1 MLSKVQPL
9 SLVSSFRPHD
19 HNRWQCSV
27 ARQPGSRRHSA
38 SAICFQALLHAL
50 QDGVCH
56 LQELPPRVPHLL
68 ALHLLVDEPRPQIF
82 RFGFEISPQHGPRH
96 PAHPFSSSGALACC
110 APASLLVSAPT
121 DARSPRPTQQTN
133 KQRNFTP
140 YPRDKEWKQLSLIQ
154 RGACTSAL
162 VRARS
167 SVRSIRGGGTRHGLL
182 LEMMTS
188 SGGRAR
194 RCGAASSWQQGRG
207 EERLRPVSKHEIKLS
222 LRETEAKPARLLRT
236 EAPTRPEEHRHH
248 DRHRRDH
255 RHPGR
260 GARNRIR
267 RHPPHRAQPPRA
279 AHDRSAHRH
288 EAM

>member
-1 MLSKVQPL
+1 MLGCPPARL
-9 SLVSSFRPHD
+9 APSL
-19 HNRWQCSV
+19 
-27 ARQPGSRRHSA
+27 RQRHLLPGSAPRLARWCLPSA
-38 SAICFQALLHAL
+38 GAAAPSAASPGAA
-50 QDGVCH
+50 
-56 LQELPPRVPHLL
+56 PPRGRAASSDLPLWLRDL
-68 ALHLLVDEPRPQIF
+68 A
-82 RFGFEISPQHGPRH
+82 
-96 PAHPFSSSGALACC
+96 AAW
-110 APASLLVSAPT
+110 APASCAPLLQQRRHCVLRASFSACIGA

-222 LRETEAKPARLLRT
+222 LREKRRKRARLLRT

>member
-1 MLSKVQPL
+1 MTTIGGNARLPASPARAVTPPAPSASRL
-9 SLVSSFRPHD
+9 
-19 HNRWQCSV
+19 CSTPCKMV
-27 ARQPGSRRHSA
+27 
-38 SAICFQALLHAL
+38 SAICRS
-50 QDGVCH
+50 CRP
-56 LQELPPRVPHLL
+56 ECRISWRCTSSWTSRVL
-68 ALHLLVDEPRPQIF
+68 R
-82 RFGFEISPQHGPRH
+82 
-96 PAHPFSSSGALACC
+96 SSALASRSRRSMGPGILRTPSPAA
-110 APASLLVSAPT
+110 APLRAARQLLCLYRRRRTKPKT
-121 DARSPRPTQQTN
+121 DATN
-133 KQRNFTP
+133 KQTKKLDWLQL

-162 VRARS
+162 VRACA
-167 SVRSIRGGGTRHGLL
+167 ILGALHPWGRHGLL
-182 LEMMTS
+182 LEMTTS

-194 RCGAASSWQQGRG
+194 RCGARPRRGAPSPTLKTSSA
-207 EERLRPVSKHEIKLS
+207 KS
-222 LRETEAKPARLLRT
+222 LPSRNGSEACARLLRT

>member
-1 MLSKVQPL
+1 MTTIGGNARLPASPARAVTPPAPSASRL
-9 SLVSSFRPHD
+9 
-19 HNRWQCSV
+19 CSTPCKMV
-27 ARQPGSRRHSA
+27 
-38 SAICFQALLHAL
+38 SAICRS
-50 QDGVCH
+50 CRP
-56 LQELPPRVPHLL
+56 ECRISWRCTSSWTSRVL
-68 ALHLLVDEPRPQIF
+68 R
-82 RFGFEISPQHGPRH
+82 
-96 PAHPFSSSGALACC
+96 SSALASRSRRSMGPGILRTPSPAA
-110 APASLLVSAPT
+110 APLRAARQLLCLYRRRRTKPKT
-121 DARSPRPTQQTN
+121 DATN
-133 KQRNFTP
+133 KQTKKLHS

-222 LRETEAKPARLLRT
+222 LREKRRKRARLLRT